1 LFRESLERVGN
12 LEGYKCFK
20 LFLDTWGISRVT
32 CVFGRVLD
40 MLEISRV
47 ARVLGYG
54 WESFDEVKFLKV
66 MQAPGNFQMSWKP

>member
-1 LFRESLERVGN
+1 
-12 LEGYKCFK
+12 
-20 LFLDTWGISRVT
+20 
-32 CVFGRVLD
+32 VFGRVLD